1 MGGVLTVLHDYRL
14 RCVHPQF
21 HTSSSLLDCCVPQ
34 ALTST
39 YVFCC
44 KVWTLTTDFVLL
56 LRTRPTHTTTPP
68 PNLGA
73 LTRSHAHHPP
83 PPTYNISIPKITT
96 ASKTFLTTAQLST
109 HTHFWPT
116 RISSPTPCTRTLP
129 TRSTLCMNTTTQA
142 SRYTLRHHNDSRLN
156 TQNGTLAW
164 WGGPDYTLL
173 QPLPQHLSL
182 PTRATQPLGRWSGI
196 VH

>member
-1 MGGVLTVLHDYRL
+1 MGVVLTVWHDYRL

-21 HTSSSLLDCCVPQ
+21 HTSSSLLDCCVLQ

-73 LTRSHAHHPP
+73 LTPTIHHHPP
-83 PPTYNISIPKITT
+83 IIYPSRRLRQPQKHSSQLPNSRHTLLTSDYRWITACSKAEGVGSDLCQRADHPTKQSGWVSGT
-96 ASKTFLTTAQLST
+96 
-109 HTHFWPT
+109 T
-116 RISSPTPCTRTLP
+116 RISTGLTWWE
-129 TRSTLCMNTTTQA
+129 MVA
-142 SRYTLRHHNDSRLN
+142 SRSANID
-156 TQNGTLAW
+156 
-164 WGGPDYTLL
+164 DE
-173 QPLPQHLSL
+173 
-182 PTRATQPLGRWSGI
+182 
-196 VH
+196 